1 MRGDKYM
8 KNFKTSAKAAAAILM
23 SLAMLTAA
31 GCGES
36 ESDTSSQSSSA
47 DEEAVTYVLEGT
59 QQSSD
64 TTDDTEESG
73 SFTLSIAGDMLIH
86 DGVYNDALSNG
97 GGVTYD
103 FSPMLEYLAKITQN
117 CDLNYYNQE
126 TILGGTELGLYSY
139 PSFNSPQEAGD
150 AMIDIGYNLVSTAT
164 NHSYDMGEEGV
175 LASYEYWSSKEGVL
189 MAGTYDSEESR
200 NEIQIYECNGITYTM
215 LNYTYGLNG
224 YVIPDGKEYLVN
236 VWPIDFEIN
245 DPENDTEYQAYKEQ
259 VAADIAAVRDQVD
272 FLIVCM
278 HAGIE
283 YDETECSYQDDMA
296 QFYADNGVD
305 LVVGTHP
312 HVVQPAEYI
321 GDTLVY
327 YSLGNLLSAQDSD
340 DYYSKLVGLV
350 ATMTVRKTVDENG
363 ESDIVIEDVNNEL
376 TFCYYSSAYSDFK
389 VVPFSDEDIGLYLTD
404 YESVYEYYKDVFLQY
419 DSSLQVAPCA

>member
-1 MRGDKYM
+1 M
-8 KNFKTSAKAAAAILM
+8 LM
-23 SLAMLTAA
+23 SLSMLTAA
-31 GCGES
+31 GCGNS
-36 ESDTSSQSSSA
+36 VGGSSSQSGSE
-47 DEEAVTYVLEGT
+47 DEQAVTYVVEGT
-59 QQSSD
+59 APQD
-64 TTDDTEESG
+64 ADEAETSG

-86 DGVYNDALSNG
+86 DGVYNDALTNG

-103 FSPMLEYLAKITQN
+103 FSPMLEYLSKITSA

-150 AMIDIGYNLVSTAT
+150 AMIDIGYNIVSTAT
-164 NHSYDMGEEGV
+164 NHSFDMGEEGI
-175 LASYEYWSSKEGVL
+175 LASYEYWSGKDGVL
-189 MAGTYDSEESR
+189 MAGTYDSEESQ

-224 YVIPDGKEYLVN
+224 YVVPDGKEYLVN

-245 DPENDTEYQAYKEQ
+245 DPESDAEYQAYKEQ

-272 FLIVCM
+272 FLMVCM

-283 YDETECSYQDDMA
+283 YDETECAYQDDMA

-327 YSLGNLLSAQDSD
+327 YSLGNLLSAQEQD
-340 DYYSKLVGLV
+340 DYYSKVVGLV
-350 ATMTVRKTVDENG
+350 ATMTVRKTSDDNG

-376 TFCYYSSAYSDFK
+376 TFCYYNTAGSDFK

-404 YESVYEYYKDVFLQY
+404 YESVYEYYKDVFLQK
-419 DSSLQVAPCA
+419 DSTLTVAPCA